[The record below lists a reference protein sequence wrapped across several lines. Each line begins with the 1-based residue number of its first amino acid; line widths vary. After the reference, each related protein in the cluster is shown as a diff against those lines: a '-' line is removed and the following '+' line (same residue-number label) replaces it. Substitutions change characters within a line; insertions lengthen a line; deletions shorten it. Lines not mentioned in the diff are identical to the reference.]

1 MSGIVTIAI
10 ARVTPVGGEPFVA
23 ASMYARWA
31 MPQRSVNT
39 EWRVGMPDVS
49 VHRISSGL
57 SMCIGD
63 CDPSTHQILAAA
75 DLKIAYR
82 TDTVQLHTLAHRES
96 TVFDRMDAIGVECL
110 GPQYPA
116 GRKAEPAH
124 PDMPPDTRNVVT
136 HHTTRED
143 PISAKLQLVYAF
155 ASRGFHKH
163 VSVRALNG
171 VDEWGSSDH
180 YRLLVEV
187 G

>member
-1 MSGIVTIAI
+1 M
-10 ARVTPVGGEPFVA
+10 
-23 ASMYARWA
+23 
-31 MPQRSVNT
+31 
-39 EWRVGMPDVS
+39 
-49 VHRISSGL
+49 
-57 SMCIGD
+57 
-63 CDPSTHQILAAA
+63 A

-82 TDTVQLHTLAHRES
+82 IDTVRLRTLAHRES
-96 TVFDRMDAIGVECL
+96 TVFDRMDAIGLEFL

-124 PDMPPDTRNVVT
+124 PDMPPDIRNVVT

-143 PISAKLQLVYAF
+143 PISAKLQLGYAF

-171 VDEWGSSDH
+171 VDEWGSSDQ